1 MLSEFITESVFS
13 KGLHVSKADDL
24 ASGESVNEIST
35 KSLILLKSSQLFFTK
50 NTKLFDQHVTVC
62 LQTYLEE
69 FKYKNT
75 VYSDLWKHLQMV
87 R

>member
-1 MLSEFITESVFS
+1 MLSEFITETVFS
-13 KGLHVSKADDL
+13 KGLHVSKADSL
-24 ASGESVNEIST
+24 MCGETVKKSAQNHCFVNDITIVYHKST
-35 KSLILLKSSQLFFTK
+35 KRY
-50 NTKLFDQHVTVC
+50 DQYVAIC

-75 VYSDLWKHLQMV
+75 VYTDLWKHLQMV